1 MCGIT
6 GKIYLNTGTVSA
18 GDMEKMN
25 LAIAHRGPD
34 DSGTYIS
41 PNQKIGLGHQRLSI
55 IDLSHFGHQPMNYM
69 NRYWIVFN
77 GEIYNFQALKKNL
90 QKEKIYTFKS
100 DTDTEVIMAL
110 YHKYGTDCLQHLRGM
125 FSFAIYD
132 DKEKTLFCARDR
144 VGKKPFKYYLDDKIF
159 IFASELKAILTQ
171 TDYKKEPDYVA
182 IRHYLTFQYCP
193 EPFTGFKN
201 IKKLEPA
208 HYLLI
213 DLKTNQT
220 KLERYW
226 KLDYS
231 EKLDLS
237 IGGWKEKII
246 NKLEESVKL
255 RMIADVPLGAF
266 LSGGIDS
273 SAIIGMMSKFSPTP
287 IKTFSIGFSEKKY
300 DELEYAKIVAHKF
313 KTDHTE
319 FIVKPEAMEILPE
332 LVRLYEEPFAD
343 SSAIPTYY
351 LSKLTREHVT
361 VAMSGDGG
369 DENFAGYF
377 RHTIQKLSLQ
387 LDYLRFFNKL
397 PANIIA
403 RIPLENI
410 KSELLSKIFLFLSY
424 LPLAYRKRY
433 ASYMYRQNNHIEN
446 NLFTENFQKITS
458 RENSLDLI
466 VDKFNE
472 SATENKLDQTLYA
485 DFATYLPDDLM
496 TKVDLASMSVALETR
511 SPFLDHEFI
520 ELTAKIPSNLKIK
533 NFNQTKW
540 ILKEALKDLLP
551 DQIINRSKKGFETPL
566 NIWLKNQMKD
576 YSNDLLLSER
586 TRNRNIFNEATVKKL
601 LHIQQNTSVDLSHK
615 IWSMIILEN
624 WFRKYF
630 D

>member
-193 EPFTGFKN
+193 APFTGFKN

>member
-6 GKIYLNTGTVSA
+6 GKIHLDTGTVSV
-18 GDMEKMN
+18 GDMKKMN

-55 IDLSHFGHQPMNYM
+55 IDLSHFGHQPMSYM
-69 NRYWIVFN
+69 DRYWIVFN

-90 QKEKIYTFKS
+90 QKEKICTFKS
-100 DTDTEVIMAL
+100 NTDTEVIMAL
-110 YHKYGTDCLQHLRGM
+110 YHKYGTDCLHHLRGM

-132 DKEKTLFCARDR
+132 DKEKTIFCARDR
-144 VGKKPFKYYLDDKIF
+144 VGKKPFKYYLDDKVF

-171 TDYKKEPDYVA
+171 TDYKKEPDYAA

-193 EPFTGFKN
+193 APFTGFKN

-208 HYLLI
+208 HFLLI
-213 DLKTNQT
+213 DLKTKQA

-237 IGGWKEKII
+237 IDDWKEKII

-255 RMIADVPLGAF
+255 RMTADVPLGAF

-273 SAIIGMMSKFSPTP
+273 SAIVGMMSKLSPTP

-300 DELEYAKIVAHKF
+300 DELPYARIVANKF

-319 FIVKPEAMEILPE
+319 FIVKPQTMEILPE

-361 VAMSGDGG
+361 VAVSGDGG
-369 DENFAGYF
+369 DENFAGYL
-377 RHTIQKLSLQ
+377 RHAIQKCSLQ

-403 RIPLENI
+403 KIPLENI
-410 KSELLSKIFLFLSY
+410 KSELLSKIFLFLSH
-424 LPLAYRKRY
+424 LPLDYRKRY
-433 ASYMYRQNNHIEN
+433 VSYMYRQNNHIEN
-446 NLFTENFQKITS
+446 NLFSENFQKITL
-458 RENSLDLI
+458 RENSLELI
-466 VDKFNE
+466 VNKFNE
-472 SATENKLDQTLYA
+472 STTENRLDQTLYA
-485 DFATYLPDDLM
+485 DFSSYLPDDLM

-511 SPFLDHEFI
+511 SPFLDHELL

-540 ILKEALKDLLP
+540 ILKETLRDLLP
-551 DQIINRSKKGFETPL
+551 DQIIDRSKKGFETPL

-586 TRNRNIFNEATVKKL
+586 AKNRNIFNEATVKKL
-601 LHIQQNTSVDLSHK
+601 LHIQQNTPVDLSHK

-624 WFRKYF
+624 WFKKYF

>member
-6 GKIYLNTGTVSA
+6 GKIHLNTGLVSVE
-18 GDMEKMN
+18 DIEKMN

-55 IDLSHFGHQPMNYM
+55 IDLSHFGHQPMSYM
-69 NRYWIVFN
+69 DRYWIVFN

-100 DTDTEVIMAL
+100 NTDTEVIMAL
-110 YHKYGTDCLQHLRGM
+110 YHKYGTDCLHHLRGM

-144 VGKKPFKYYLDDKIF
+144 VGKKPFKYYLDDNVF

-171 TDYKKEPDYVA
+171 AEYKKEPDYAA

-193 EPFTGFKN
+193 APLTGFKN

-231 EKLDLS
+231 ERLDLS
-237 IGGWKEKII
+237 VSDWKEKII

-273 SAIIGMMSKFSPTP
+273 SAIVGMMSKFSPTS

-300 DELEYAKIVAHKF
+300 DELGYAKIVARKF

-343 SSAIPTYY
+343 PSAIPTYY
-351 LSKLTREHVT
+351 LSKLTRAHVT

-377 RHTIQKLSLQ
+377 RYAIQKLSLQ

-397 PANIIA
+397 PADIIA

-410 KSELLSKIFLFLSY
+410 KSELLSKIFLLLSH
-424 LPLAYRKRY
+424 LPLDYRKRY

-446 NLFTENFQKITS
+446 NLFAENFQKITS
-458 RENSLDLI
+458 RENSLELI
-466 VDKFNE
+466 VNKFNE
-472 SATENKLDQTLYA
+472 SGTENKLDQTLYA
-485 DFATYLPDDLM
+485 DFSTYLPDDLM

-511 SPFLDHEFI
+511 SPFLDHEFL
-520 ELTAKIPSNLKIK
+520 ELTAKIPSNLKVK
-533 NFNQTKW
+533 KFNQTKW
-540 ILKEALKDLLP
+540 ILKETLEDLLP

-566 NIWLKNQMKD
+566 NIWLKNQLKD
-576 YSNDLLLSER
+576 YSNELLLSQKSK
-586 TRNRNIFNEATVKKL
+586 NRNILNSETVKKIL
-601 LHIQQNTSVDLSHK
+601 DIHQNTSVDLSHK

-624 WFRKYF
+624 WFREYF